1 VKTSLQFKLSQQL
14 ALTPQLQQ
22 SIRLLQLS
30 TLELNQELEQLLAD
44 NPLLERLDD
53 PLQDCARIEPNG
65 SIVRET
71 SSAASSDSGEPA
83 PDFTDNEG
91 ADGSDQPMAASLDQS
106 SERADDERNVDW
118 SQDFDSRTPSD
129 DNDEE
134 RTFSQVSDG
143 ERSLREHLMEQLT
156 ATRAQPLDRALVEL
170 LIDNLNDDG
179 FLDASLEEIGDLIP
193 EELDVDPETISAAL
207 KLLQSFEP
215 AGVGARDLRES
226 LLLQIDS
233 RVHSGEAGTS
243 NAWGLARAIVDEHLS
258 LLAAKDYTRLRKLLH
273 CNDDLLREAQA
284 LIRSLT
290 PRPGAAYSIAQAN
303 YILPDVV
310 VRKTRDGWRAEP
322 NPQAQP
328 RLRVNDLY
336 ARILRGNRVAGSS
349 NLSAQLQEAR
359 WLVKNIQQRGETIL
373 RVAQAIVQ
381 RQKGFF
387 SHGAV
392 AMRPLVL
399 REIAEELGMHES
411 TISRVTTNKY
421 MLTHFG
427 IFELKYFFGS
437 HIATDSGGAASSTA
451 IRELI
456 RQLIDAENP
465 KAPLA
470 DGRIAELL
478 GEQGFVV
485 ARRTVAKYREAIRI
499 PTAAHR
505 KVL

>member
-71 SSAASSDSGEPA
+71 GISAPSDSGEPA
-83 PDFTDNEG
+83 PDFNVTEG
-91 ADGSDQPMAASLDQS
+91 ADSGDQTTSSLDHS
-106 SERADDERNVDW
+106 GERSDDERNVDW
-118 SQDFDSRTPSD
+118 SQDFESRTPSD

-134 RTFSQVSDG
+134 RTFAQVSDG
-143 ERSLREHLMEQLT
+143 ERSLREHLMEQLA

-233 RVHSGEAGTS
+233 RVQSGKVGGPG
-243 NAWGLARAIVDEHLS
+243 AWSLAREIVDAHLT

-273 CNDDLLREAQA
+273 CDDDLLREAQA

-336 ARILRGNRVAGSS
+336 AKILRSNRLAGSS

-485 ARRTVAKYREAIRI
+485 ARRTVAKYREASRI

>member
-44 NPLLERLDD
+44 NPLLERIDD

-65 SIVRET
+65 SIVRD
-71 SSAASSDSGEPA
+71 APVASSPESDSPA
-83 PDFTDNEG
+83 VDFDAAG
-91 ADGSDQPMAASLDQS
+91 SADDGDPLMSPSIDQS
-106 SERADDERNVDW
+106 SERADDDRTPDW
-118 SQDFDSRTPSD
+118 SLDSESRAPSD

-134 RTFSQVSDG
+134 RTFAQVSDG
-143 ERSLREHLMEQLT
+143 DRSLREHLMEQLA

-179 FLDASLEEIGDLIP
+179 FLDASLEEIFELIP
-193 EELDVDPETISAAL
+193 QELEVEPDTISAAL

-233 RVHSGEAGTS
+233 RASAGEAGGPAGWT
-243 NAWGLARAIVDEHLS
+243 LARAIVDEHLT

-273 CNDDLLREAQA
+273 CGDDALRDAQA

-290 PRPGAAYSIAQAN
+290 PRPGAAYSVAQAS

-336 ARILRGNRVAGSS
+336 AKILRGNRLAGAS
-349 NLSAQLQEAR
+349 NLSSQLQEAR

-437 HIATDSGGAASSTA
+437 HISTDSGGAASSTA

-465 KAPLA
+465 RAPLA
-470 DGRIAELL
+470 DGKIAELL
-478 GEQGFVV
+478 GEQGFMV